1 MTVAKAA
8 IIKLYLVKGLVE
20 FMLSLTKDE
29 NRQKQAKLGAL
40 VATAALATT
49 FAGATAVHA
58 DTVGSAPQPAGQV
71 HKTSQ
76 TVGFKSAAGST
87 GTSTATS
94 TGKVSSSAVAS
105 NAQSGAGSS
114 AASGSTAKSDAKS
127 DAGSAASSATSSAT
141 SSAASSAG
149 SQSGASSA
157 NSSASSSGDSSTGSS
172 ATSGT
177 WVNTDVEKHAVRTVR
192 ITTPNGRT
200 QDYTQTVKLTRTK
213 SEKDGKVVYSA
224 WTDGEWKAFPL
235 VPIDGYNWMINGQ
248 EYAPQK
254 DANGKYK
261 AEELPSVKVTDQ
273 TGDSLVT
280 VTYKK
285 IGSMNDNKDQGSD
298 TNSNADSNSNSN
310 SDSNAGSSATNSSA
324 ASGSN
329 ESGQG
334 SNGSSV
340 NDGKTATNGVDASTT
355 TTAGLGDVMANGA
368 NAGTVT
374 TTASPAGTVNGV
386 SASAPAG
393 AVIGSGAKAG
403 QLPQT
408 GAQSEAGLAALGV
421 AGMLA
426 ALGVSKVG
434 KKREA

>member
-1 MTVAKAA
+1 
-8 IIKLYLVKGLVE
+8 
-20 FMLSLTKDE
+20 MLSLTKDE

-76 TVGFKSAAGST
+76 TVGFESAAGST
-87 GTSTATS
+87 GASTATS

-141 SSAASSAG
+141 SSAAFSAG
-149 SQSGASSA
+149 NQSGASSA
-157 NSSASSSGDSSTGSS
+157 NSSASSSNGSS
-172 ATSGT
+172 AGSSETSGA
-177 WVNTDVEKHAVRTVR
+177 WVNTAVEKHVVRTVR

-254 DANGKYK
+254 DANGKYQV
-261 AEELPSVKVTDQ
+261 EELPSVKVTDQ
-273 TGDSLVT
+273 TADSLVT

-285 IGSMNDNKDQGSD
+285 IGSTTDNKDQGSD
-298 TNSNADSNSNSN
+298 TNSNA
-310 SDSNAGSSATNSSA
+310 DSNAGSSATNSSA

-340 NDGKTATNGVDASTT
+340 NDGKTATNADDASTT

-408 GAQSEAGLAALGV
+408 GAQSEAGLAVLGV

>member
-1 MTVAKAA
+1 
-8 IIKLYLVKGLVE
+8 
-20 FMLSLTKDE
+20 MLSLTKDE

-76 TVGFKSAAGST
+76 TVGFESAAAST
-87 GTSTATS
+87 GASTATS

-105 NAQSGAGSS
+105 GAQ
-114 AASGSTAKSDAKS
+114 S

-157 NSSASSSGDSSTGSS
+157 ASSANSSASSSNGSS
-172 ATSGT
+172 AGSSETSGA
-177 WVNTDVEKHAVRTVR
+177 WVNTDVEKHVVRTVR

-235 VPIDGYNWMINGQ
+235 VPIDGYNWVINGQ

-254 DANGKYK
+254 DANGKYQ

-285 IGSMNDNKDQGSD
+285 IGSTNDNKDQGS
-298 TNSNADSNSNSN
+298 NA
-310 SDSNAGSSATNSSA
+310 DSNAGSSVTNSSA

-340 NDGKTATNGVDASTT
+340 NDGKTATSTDDASTT

>member
-1 MTVAKAA
+1 M
-8 IIKLYLVKGLVE
+8 KGLVE

-76 TVGFKSAAGST
+76 TVGFESAAAST
-87 GTSTATS
+87 GASTATS

-127 DAGSAASSATSSAT
+127 DAGSSASSAASSAT

-149 SQSGASSA
+149 NQSGASSAGSSA
-157 NSSASSSGDSSTGSS
+157 NSSASSSNGSS
-172 ATSGT
+172 AGSSETSGA
-177 WVNTDVEKHAVRTVR
+177 WVNTDVEKHVVRTVR

-285 IGSMNDNKDQGSD
+285 IGSTNDNKDQGSD
-298 TNSNADSNSNSN
+298 TNSNAA
-310 SDSNAGSSATNSSA
+310 SNAGSSATNSSA

-329 ESGQG
+329 GSGQG

-340 NDGKTATNGVDASTT
+340 NDGKTATNADDASTT

-393 AVIGSGAKAG
+393 VVIGSGAKAG

-434 KKREA
+434 KKREV

>member
-1 MTVAKAA
+1 
-8 IIKLYLVKGLVE
+8 
-20 FMLSLTKDE
+20 MLSLTKDE

-76 TVGFKSAAGST
+76 TVGFESAAGST
-87 GTSTATS
+87 GASTATS

-105 NAQSGAGSS
+105 NAQSGVGSS
-114 AASGSTAKSDAKS
+114 AVSGSTAKSDTGS
-127 DAGSAASSATSSAT
+127 DASSATSSAI
-141 SSAASSAG
+141 SSASSSAG
-149 SQSGASSA
+149 SQSGASNA
-157 NSSASSSGDSSTGSS
+157 NSSASSSNGSS
-172 ATSGT
+172 AGSSETSGA
-177 WVNTDVEKHAVRTVR
+177 WVNTDVEKHVVRTVR

-254 DANGKYK
+254 DANGKYQ

-285 IGSMNDNKDQGSD
+285 IGSTTDNKDQGSD
-298 TNSNADSNSNSN
+298 TNSNADL
-310 SDSNAGSSATNSSA
+310 NAGSSATNSSA

-329 ESGQG
+329 GSGQG

-340 NDGKTATNGVDASTT
+340 NDGKTATNADDASTT

-374 TTASPAGTVNGV
+374 TTSSPAGTVNGV

>member
-1 MTVAKAA
+1 M
-8 IIKLYLVKGLVE
+8 KGLVE

-76 TVGFKSAAGST
+76 TVGFESAAGST
-87 GTSTATS
+87 GASTATS

-114 AASGSTAKSDAKS
+114 AVSGSTAKSDA
-127 DAGSAASSATSSAT
+127 GSSASSATSSAT

-149 SQSGASSA
+149 SQSGASNA
-157 NSSASSSGDSSTGSS
+157 NSSASSSNGSS
-172 ATSGT
+172 AGSSETSGA
-177 WVNTDVEKHAVRTVR
+177 WVNTDVEKHVVRTVR

-213 SEKDGKVVYSA
+213 SEKGGKVVYSA

-254 DANGKYK
+254 DANGKYQV
-261 AEELPSVKVTDQ
+261 EELPSVKVTDQ
-273 TGDSLVT
+273 TADSLVT

-285 IGSMNDNKDQGSD
+285 IGLTTDNKDQGSD
-298 TNSNADSNSNSN
+298 TNSNA
-310 SDSNAGSSATNSSA
+310 DSNAGSSATNSSA

-329 ESGQG
+329 GSGQG

-340 NDGKTATNGVDASTT
+340 NDGKTATNADDASTT

>member
-1 MTVAKAA
+1 
-8 IIKLYLVKGLVE
+8 
-20 FMLSLTKDE
+20 MLSLTKDE

-76 TVGFKSAAGST
+76 TVGFESAAGST
-87 GTSTATS
+87 GASTATSGATSSVATS

-127 DAGSAASSATSSAT
+127 NASSAT

-172 ATSGT
+172 ATSGA
-177 WVNTDVEKHAVRTVR
+177 WVNTDVEKHVVRTVR

-213 SEKDGKVVYSA
+213 SEKDGNVVYSA

-254 DANGKYK
+254 DANGKYQ

-298 TNSNADSNSNSN
+298 TNSNADSNV
-310 SDSNAGSSATNSSA
+310 GSSATNSSA

-329 ESGQG
+329 GSGQG

-340 NDGKTATNGVDASTT
+340 NDGKTATNADDASTT

>member
-1 MTVAKAA
+1 M
-8 IIKLYLVKGLVE
+8 KGLVE

-58 DTVGSAPQPAGQV
+58 DTVGSVPQPAGQV

-76 TVGFKSAAGST
+76 TVGFESAAGST
-87 GTSTATS
+87 GASTATSGATSSAATS

-114 AASGSTAKSDAKS
+114 AANGSTAKSDAS
-127 DAGSAASSATSSAT
+127 SAASSATSSAT

-157 NSSASSSGDSSTGSS
+157 NSSASSSNGSS
-172 ATSGT
+172 AGSSETSGA
-177 WVNTDVEKHAVRTVR
+177 WVNTDVEKHVVRTVR

-254 DANGKYK
+254 DANGKYQ

-285 IGSMNDNKDQGSD
+285 IGSTNDNKDQGSD
-298 TNSNADSNSNSN
+298 TNSNA
-310 SDSNAGSSATNSSA
+310 DSNAGSSATNSSA

-340 NDGKTATNGVDASTT
+340 NDGKTATNSDDASTT

-426 ALGVSKVG
+426 ALGVSRVG

>member
-94 TGKVSSSAVAS
+94 GATSSVATSTG
-105 NAQSGAGSS
+105 AQTGAGSS
-114 AASGSTAKSDAKS
+114 VASGSTAKSDAKS

-149 SQSGASSA
+149 SQSGSSSV
-157 NSSASSSGDSSTGSS
+157 NSSASTSNGSS
-172 ATSGT
+172 AGSSETSGA
-177 WVNTDVEKHAVRTVR
+177 WVNTDVEKHVVRTVR

-235 VPIDGYNWMINGQ
+235 VSIDGYNWMINGQ

-261 AEELPSVKVTDQ
+261 AEELPSVKVTNQ

-285 IGSMNDNKDQGSD
+285 IGSTNDNKDQGSN
-298 TNSNADSNSNSN
+298 TNSNADSNT
-310 SDSNAGSSATNSSA
+310 GSSATNSSA
-324 ASGSN
+324 ASGLN
-329 ESGQG
+329 ESDQG

-340 NDGKTATNGVDASTT
+340 NDGKTATNGDDASTT

>member
-1 MTVAKAA
+1 
-8 IIKLYLVKGLVE
+8 
-20 FMLSLTKDE
+20 MLSLTKDE

-76 TVGFKSAAGST
+76 TVGFESAAGST
-87 GTSTATS
+87 GASTATS
-94 TGKVSSSAVAS
+94 TGKVSSSAVSS

-114 AASGSTAKSDAKS
+114 AASGSTAKSDVKS
-127 DAGSAASSATSSAT
+127 DAGSAASSATSSTT
-141 SSAASSAG
+141 SSASSSAG
-149 SQSGASSA
+149 SQSGASNA
-157 NSSASSSGDSSTGSS
+157 NSSASSSNGSS
-172 ATSGT
+172 AGSSEMSGA
-177 WVNTDVEKHAVRTVR
+177 WVNTDVEKHVVRTVR

-254 DANGKYK
+254 DANGKYQV
-261 AEELPSVKVTDQ
+261 EELPSVKVTDQ

-285 IGSMNDNKDQGSD
+285 IGSTTDNKDQGSD
-298 TNSNADSNSNSN
+298 TNSNADSN
-310 SDSNAGSSATNSSA
+310 AGSSATNSSA
-324 ASGSN
+324 ASESNGSD
-329 ESGQG
+329 QG

-340 NDGKTATNGVDASTT
+340 NDGKTATSADDASTT

-393 AVIGSGAKAG
+393 AVIGSGVKSG

-408 GAQSEAGLAALGV
+408 GSQSEAGLAALGV

>member
-1 MTVAKAA
+1 
-8 IIKLYLVKGLVE
+8 
-20 FMLSLTKDE
+20 MLSLTKDE

-76 TVGFKSAAGST
+76 TVGFESAAGST
-87 GTSTATS
+87 GASTATSGATSSVATS

-114 AASGSTAKSDAKS
+114 TASGSTAKSDAKS
-127 DAGSAASSATSSAT
+127 NASSAVSSATSSAT

-157 NSSASSSGDSSTGSS
+157 NSSASSSNGSS
-172 ATSGT
+172 AGSSETSGA
-177 WVNTDVEKHAVRTVR
+177 WVNTDVEKHVVRTVR

-254 DANGKYK
+254 DANGKYQV
-261 AEELPSVKVTDQ
+261 EELPSVKVTDQ
-273 TGDSLVT
+273 TADSLVT

-285 IGSMNDNKDQGSD
+285 IGSTTDNKDQGSD
-298 TNSNADSNSNSN
+298 TNSNA
-310 SDSNAGSSATNSSA
+310 DSNAGSSATNSSA

-329 ESGQG
+329 GSGQG

-340 NDGKTATNGVDASTT
+340 NDGKTATNADDASTT

>member
-1 MTVAKAA
+1 MS
-8 IIKLYLVKGLVE
+8 
-20 FMLSLTKDE
+20 SLTKNG

-76 TVGFKSAAGST
+76 TVGFESAAGST
-87 GTSTATS
+87 GASTATS

-127 DAGSAASSATSSAT
+127 NASSAASSATSSAT

-149 SQSGASSA
+149 SQSGASSAASSA

-254 DANGKYK
+254 DAHGKYK

-298 TNSNADSNSNSN
+298 TNSNA
-310 SDSNAGSSATNSSA
+310 GSSATNSSA
-324 ASGSN
+324 VSGSN

-334 SNGSSV
+334 SNVSSV
-340 NDGKTATNGVDASTT
+340 NDGKTATNADNASTT

-374 TTASPAGTVNGV
+374 TTASLAGTVNGV

>member
-1 MTVAKAA
+1 
-8 IIKLYLVKGLVE
+8 
-20 FMLSLTKDE
+20 MLSLTKDE

-76 TVGFKSAAGST
+76 TVGFESAAGST
-87 GTSTATS
+87 GASTATS

-127 DAGSAASSATSSAT
+127 NA
-141 SSAASSAG
+141 SSAASSVSSSSG
-149 SQSGASSA
+149 SQSGASNA
-157 NSSASSSGDSSTGSS
+157 NLSASSSNGSS
-172 ATSGT
+172 AGSSETSGA
-177 WVNTDVEKHAVRTVR
+177 WVNTDVEKHVVRTVR

-285 IGSMNDNKDQGSD
+285 IGSTTDNKDQGSD
-298 TNSNADSNSNSN
+298 TNSNA
-310 SDSNAGSSATNSSA
+310 GSSATNSST

-340 NDGKTATNGVDASTT
+340 NDGKTATNSDDASTT

>member
-1 MTVAKAA
+1 
-8 IIKLYLVKGLVE
+8 
-20 FMLSLTKDE
+20 MLSLTKDE

-76 TVGFKSAAGST
+76 TVGFESAAGST
-87 GTSTATS
+87 GASTATS

-149 SQSGASSA
+149 NQSGASSA
-157 NSSASSSGDSSTGSS
+157 NSSASSSNGSS
-172 ATSGT
+172 AGSSETSGA
-177 WVNTDVEKHAVRTVR
+177 WVNTDVEKHVVRTVR

-280 VTYKK
+280 VIYKK
-285 IGSMNDNKDQGSD
+285 IGSTTDNKDRGSD
-298 TNSNADSNSNSN
+298 TN
-310 SDSNAGSSATNSSA
+310 SNAGSSATNSSA

-340 NDGKTATNGVDASTT
+340 NDGKTATNADDASTT

-393 AVIGSGAKAG
+393 AVIGSGAKSG

-408 GAQSEAGLAALGV
+408 GAQNEAGLAALGV